1 VLSKLRDRYEADWPA
16 ISRNAPLTPSRS
28 FGKIPSVF
36 TRLDYDHLI
45 GAAIFVVLLCVVG
58 VGALGVPAISET
70 VIDSAESVLVS
81 PRLTPRPELVWVWP
95 ATATPE
101 PLPPTVPNSGCN
113 EPFRLA
119 GSLDAEGRNQ
129 PLAVRMAMAGIVV
142 AEAQSRSMN
151 ICELTERTNFLTSWR
166 YAQLNP
172 WSWVAQQFKKPSES
186 STQVAR
192 LALTG
197 QLYGLRGGAMHFDG
211 AFWED
216 NDWRCRSDVI
226 WKGGTTC
233 FYP

>member
-1 VLSKLRDRYEADWPA
+1 M
-16 ISRNAPLTPSRS
+16 
-28 FGKIPSVF
+28 PSVF
-36 TRLDYDHLI
+36 TSFDYDHLI
-45 GAAIFVVLLCVVG
+45 GTAIFVVLLCFIG
-58 VGALGVPAISET
+58 VAALNVPNGSEI
-70 VIDSAESVLVS
+70 VMDSAENVLVS
-81 PRLTPRPELVWVWP
+81 PRQTPRPDFVWVWP

-101 PLPPTVPNSGCN
+101 PLPPAVPNSSCN

-142 AEAQSRSMN
+142 AEAQRRRMN
-151 ICELTERTNFLTSWR
+151 ICELTERTNFLTTWR

-172 WSWVAQQFKKPSES
+172 WSWAAQQFKKPSES
-186 STQVAR
+186 STLVAR
-192 LALTG
+192 IALTG
-197 QLYGLRGGAMHFDG
+197 QFYGLRGGAMHFDG

-216 NDWRCRSDVI
+216 DDWRCRTDVI